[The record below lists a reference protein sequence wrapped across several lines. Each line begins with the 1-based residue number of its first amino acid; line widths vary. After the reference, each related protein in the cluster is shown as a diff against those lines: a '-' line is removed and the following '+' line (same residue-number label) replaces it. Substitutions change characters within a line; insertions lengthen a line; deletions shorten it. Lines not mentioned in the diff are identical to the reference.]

1 MTSASLAA
9 RELDRQ
15 ARYGVVAGMPRP
27 GYFLDR
33 LLAGEPV
40 GVQARRIPLE
50 WRPPVDDLATIVVVT
65 RDM

>member
-1 MTSASLAA
+1 
-9 RELDRQ
+9 
-15 ARYGVVAGMPRP
+15 MPRP